1 MMRMALPLLAAILL
15 AGTAGAAATA
25 PGWHSVADGSRI
37 GFVARWQGT
46 PVPGSFEQF
55 SVQARFDPNH
65 PAGGEITVDIASA
78 SVHAQSADVTRALR
92 APAWF
97 DVQHY
102 PQASFRSQKILASGA
117 HSVRV
122 SGTLRIK
129 GQSRQVTFPLNFAS
143 KGSRLILDGSL
154 DLRRS
159 DFGIGSGQWAGGKI
173 IAIPVTVDFHVVL
186 DPD

>member
-1 MMRMALPLLAAILL
+1 MMRKAILLLGAALL

-25 PGWHSVADGSRI
+25 PGWHSVAEGSRI

-46 PVPGSFEQF
+46 PVPGSFEHF
-55 SVQARFDPNH
+55 SVQACLDPNH
-65 PAGGEITVDIASA
+65 PAGGEITVEITSA
-78 SVHAQSADVTRALR
+78 SVRAQSADVTRALR

-117 HSVRV
+117 HSLRV

-129 GQSRQVTFPLNFAS
+129 GQSQQVTFPLNFARE
-143 KGSRLILDGSL
+143 GNQLILDGSL
-154 DLRRS
+154 SLRRS

-173 IAIPVTVDFHVVL
+173 IAISVTVDFHVVL